1 MICSYTRVFI
11 KGDVGNFMMLS
22 EKQDEEQG
30 RKMHVLVDNALQ
42 LIDLGNQRQEE
53 KE

>member
-11 KGDVGNFMMLS
+11 KGDIGNVMMLS
-22 EKQDEEQG
+22 EKQGEERG
-30 RKMHVLVDNALQ
+30 GKMHVLVDNTLQ
-42 LIDLGNQRQEE
+42 LIDLGKQRQEE